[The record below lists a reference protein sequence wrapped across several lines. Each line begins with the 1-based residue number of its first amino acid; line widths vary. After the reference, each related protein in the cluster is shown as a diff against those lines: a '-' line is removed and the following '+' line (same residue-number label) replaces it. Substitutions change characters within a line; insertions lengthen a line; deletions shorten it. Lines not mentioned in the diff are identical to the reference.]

1 MDNLYQEMLEKEA
14 IKEEAIKEEV
24 NISLG
29 DDEIISVLMRCH
41 AGQSCEGCPYD
52 ELHTPRCR
60 NILLNECIGLVNRLK
75 KAKEDVATEIFE
87 EISKASADWGCYCI
101 TSTKW
106 GYVTHDVSKTLA
118 ELKKKYTEG
127 ER

>member
-1 MDNLYQEMLEKEA
+1 MHKDKQMACEKCLHFEACQISFRNSQELG
-14 IKEEAIKEEV
+14 IYDCSEEEYFSTTYDCDYY
-24 NISLG
+24 ISKN
-29 DDEIISVLMRCH
+29 DYR
-41 AGQSCEGCPYD
+41 
-52 ELHTPRCR
+52 
-60 NILLNECIGLVNRLK
+60 
-75 KAKEDVATEIFE
+75 KASDVAREIFE

-127 ER
+127 EDAK